1 MNERGMKVLQR
12 ILYHFDVDI
21 FSEMRRYQECYTVRL
36 WDEGEQVAEASGED
50 LESVLR
56 EIDKT
61 AEALVSYC

>member
-1 MNERGMKVLQR
+1 VNENGLDVLKR
-12 ILYHFDVDI
+12 ILYYFDVDI

-50 LESVLR
+50 LESVLL